1 MKLDISSSA
10 NSAEKNKE
18 WMKKHPILTG
28 FIVLCFIFIIGSMF
42 GGSDKT
48 PTTTPTPQVAST
60 PQTYE
65 DRIKALA
72 VKTGTTNISYKSI
85 EDVKADSNRPA
96 GSRMITVS
104 LNIGDYYNASALY
117 KNTGEL
123 TGKILQ
129 ETFASNP
136 DVYDLIVWYYA
147 EITDQYGNKEN
158 KVILSQGID
167 KDTYQKMNWQ
177 NFDSTKLCDF
187 LKTEGTKNGGE
198 TACVVLANIK

>member
-1 MKLDISSSA
+1 MDKEKIMSWV
-10 NSAEKNKE
+10 NSHK
-18 WMKKHPILTG
+18 ILSVFLG
-28 FIVLCFIFIIGSMF
+28 IVSFIIIIGVITPDS
-42 GGSDKT
+42 

-65 DRIKALA
+65 DRIKAMA
-72 VKTGTTNISYKSI
+72 VKTGTTNISYKGI
-85 EDVKADSNRPA
+85 EDVKADSNRPE

-123 TGKILQ
+123 SGKIMQ

-136 DVYDLIVWYYA
+136 NVYDVIVWYYA
-147 EITDQYGNKEN
+147 EMTDSYGNKEN
-158 KVILSQGID
+158 KVLISQGID
-167 KDTYQKMNWQ
+167 KDTYQKINWQ

>member
-1 MKLDISSSA
+1 MDKEKIMSWV
-10 NSAEKNKE
+10 NSHK
-18 WMKKHPILTG
+18 ILSV
-28 FIVLCFIFIIGSMF
+28 FIGIVSFIIIIGVI
-42 GGSDKT
+42 T
-48 PTTTPTPQVAST
+48 PSSPKTTPTPQVATT

-72 VKTGTTNISYKSI
+72 VKTGTTNISYKGI
-85 EDVKADSNRPA
+85 EDVKADSNRPE

-123 TGKILQ
+123 SGKIMQ

-136 DVYDLIVWYYA
+136 NVYDVIVWYYA
-147 EITDQYGNKEN
+147 EMTDSYGNKEN
-158 KVILSQGID
+158 KVLISQGID
-167 KDTYQKMNWQ
+167 KDTYQKINWQ
-177 NFDSTKLCDF
+177 NFDSTKLCDL